1 MKQRNLLSETDNEN
15 CRKDYQSPLC
25 QVMQTSCN
33 DVVRTSEPSGTPI
46 EWYTNWG
53 TFLSTWDMF

>member
-25 QVMQTSCN
+25 QVMQMSCN
-33 DVVRTSEPSGTPI
+33 DVVRTSVPSGTPI
-46 EWYTNWG
+46 EWDN
-53 TFLSTWDMF
+53 TWDMFL

>member
-46 EWYTNWG
+46 EWDTTWG
-53 TFLSTWDMF
+53 EFL